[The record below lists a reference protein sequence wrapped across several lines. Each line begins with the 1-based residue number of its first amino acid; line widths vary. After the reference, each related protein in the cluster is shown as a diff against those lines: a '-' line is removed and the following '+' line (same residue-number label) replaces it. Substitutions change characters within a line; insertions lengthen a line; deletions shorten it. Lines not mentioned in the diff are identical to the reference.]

1 MYLKSYLK
9 IENFSFNFRL
19 CFSILLDYFYCSFI
33 FISVLV
39 ILVLPLHLVA
49 NAKETFLTFIYL
61 FVFI

>member
-33 FISVLV
+33 
-39 ILVLPLHLVA
+39 
-49 NAKETFLTFIYL
+49 L
-61 FVFI
+61 FQF